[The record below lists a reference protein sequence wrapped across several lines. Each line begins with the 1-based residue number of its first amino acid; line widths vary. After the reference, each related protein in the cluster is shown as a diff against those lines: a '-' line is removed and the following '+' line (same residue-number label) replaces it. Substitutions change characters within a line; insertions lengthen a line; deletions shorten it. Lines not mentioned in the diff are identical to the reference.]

1 MNKNNLSAK
10 DYSII
15 KSSLECVTFLKEF
28 RLKGCRL
35 GNKGAAVIGQA
46 LVNNGSIKCIDL
58 SDNKIDDEGFKAF
71 EELPIKNSTLE
82 KLILSKNYLTVLKI
96 NEQDVSCKEFFKN
109 ISFNNCLRNLNFFDN
124 QINNDAGILLIDSL
138 RSNKYLKK
146 INLKYNRIQ
155 LRILEEIARLTKENS
170 EKNNSKYI
178 PNLRKDIRNNF
189 ITDEDFVYTG
199 TKINDAK
206 VNAQNLKEKLDDDL
220 KKFNSLMEEERAKT
234 EDFLNS
240 DKNLKKRVEEIELS
254 IKEIYLT
261 SKETEKDHLKNADTL
276 HKEVINYV
284 EKIRL
289 LESIRNFIILYI

>member
-1 MNKNNLSAK
+1 M
-10 DYSII
+10 
-15 KSSLECVTFLKEF
+15 
-28 RLKGCRL
+28 
-35 GNKGAAVIGQA
+35 
-46 LVNNGSIKCIDL
+46 
-58 SDNKIDDEGFKAF
+58 
-71 EELPIKNSTLE
+71 
-82 KLILSKNYLTVLKI
+82 
-96 NEQDVSCKEFFKN
+96 
-109 ISFNNCLRNLNFFDN
+109 NFFDN